1 VELWRVIGAVIV
13 GIGGLLLVLVAV
25 AQARDGAALRQR
37 RGGRGPAGPVVL
49 RTTLLG
55 AAVLALIV
63 IGVLT
68 VLPQIVVWTVSA
80 LMWLVLGIVMVA
92 D

>member
-1 VELWRVIGAVIV
+1 VEFWRVIGAVIV

-25 AQARDGAALRQR
+25 AQARDSAALRHR
-37 RGGRGPAGPVVL
+37 RGRHGPPGPIVL
-49 RTTLLG
+49 RTSLLG
-55 AAVLALIV
+55 MAVLVLIV

-68 VLPQIVVWTVSA
+68 VLPQFVVWTVSA
-80 LMWLVLGIVMVA
+80 LMWLVLGVVMLA

>member
-1 VELWRVIGAVIV
+1 MIGAVIV
-13 GIGGLLLVLVAV
+13 GVGGVLLVMVAV
-25 AQARDGAALRQR
+25 AQARDNAALRER
-37 RGGRGPAGPVVL
+37 RGGHGPAGPVVL

-55 AAVLALIV
+55 MAVLAVLV

-68 VLPQIVVWTVSA
+68 VLPQFVVWTVSA
-80 LMWLVLGIVMVA
+80 LMWLVLGVVMLA